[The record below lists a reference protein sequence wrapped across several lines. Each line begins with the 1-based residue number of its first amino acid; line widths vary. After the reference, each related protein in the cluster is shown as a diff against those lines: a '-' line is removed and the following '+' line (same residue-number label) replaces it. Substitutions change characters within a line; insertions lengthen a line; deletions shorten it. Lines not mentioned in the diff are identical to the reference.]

1 MKKSPKKLIII
12 IAAVLVLFSCA
23 VAIGDNDTAAP
34 DETTASTTILS
45 EVTSEK
51 ASAQSGNESTQA
63 VSQSTTQGK
72 LATTNKSN
80 SSNSAV
86 SLASIPEYSGKTYVA
101 LNNNVPQFTDDEITT
116 KAFERYSSLDYL
128 GRCGVAFACLGIE
141 TMPTEERGPIGM
153 VKPSGWHSV
162 KYDCVDGKYLYNRC
176 HLIGF
181 QLSAENANTRNLIT
195 GTRHLNVQGM
205 LPFENMVADYIKE
218 TDNHVMYRVT
228 PVFEGENLV
237 CKGVIME
244 AYSVE
249 DKGEGICFNVFCY
262 NAQPSIKINYKNG
275 ESCLMAQPTT
285 SATTTPAGGSNTTT
299 PAQDNE
305 KVNASYILNTSSKKF
320 HRPDCYSVGKMADK
334 NKKEFK
340 GDRNDLISDGYTPC
354 KNCNP

>member
-12 IAAVLVLFSCA
+12 IAAVLVLLSCA
-23 VAIGDNDTAAP
+23 VAIGDDDTAAP
-34 DETTASTTILS
+34 GETTTSTTRLS
-45 EVTSEK
+45 EDIAEK
-51 ASAQSGNESTQA
+51 VSTQSGNESTQA
-63 VSQSTTQGK
+63 VSQNTTPSK
-72 LATTNKSN
+72 PATTNKSN
-80 SSNSAV
+80 SSSDSSV
-86 SLASIPEYSGKTYVA
+86 SVSSIPEYSGKTYVT

-128 GRCGVAFACLGIE
+128 GRCGVAFACLGTE
-141 TMPTEERGPIGM
+141 TMPTEERGAIGM

-181 QLSAENANTRNLIT
+181 QLSAENANTKNLIT

-218 TDNHVMYRVT
+218 TNNHVMYRVT

-249 DKGEGICFNVFCY
+249 DKGDGICFNVFCY

-275 ESCLMAQPTT
+275 ESCLMAQ
-285 SATTTPAGGSNTTT
+285 STTTPAAGGTTKA

-305 KVNASYILNTSSKKF
+305 KVNANYILNTNSKKF
-320 HRPDCYSVGKMADK
+320 HSPDCSSVGKMADK

-340 GDRNDLISDGYTPC
+340 GDRNDLISDGYSPC